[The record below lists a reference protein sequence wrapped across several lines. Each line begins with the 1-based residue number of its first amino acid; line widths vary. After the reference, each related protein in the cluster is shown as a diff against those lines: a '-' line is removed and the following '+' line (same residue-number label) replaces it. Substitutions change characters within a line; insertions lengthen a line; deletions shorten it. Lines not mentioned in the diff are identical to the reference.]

1 MMKFILKLL
10 LPSAETISK
19 MVADTLAKS
28 INESGRQDAIVKY
41 TKYVADWDK
50 IQSKIVGWLNDGK
63 IDANEQAEIAKA
75 MQPIVE
81 KILEEVK
88 K

>member
-1 MMKFILKLL
+1 MKWFIKLL
-10 LPSAETISK
+10 LPSAETVSK

-63 IDANEQAEIAKA
+63 INADEQAEIAKA
-75 MQPIVE
+75 IQPIVE
-81 KILEEVK
+81 KVLAEVK

>member
-1 MMKFILKLL
+1 MKWLIKLL
-10 LPSAETISK
+10 LPSAETVSK
-19 MVADTLAKS
+19 MVADTLAKAV
-28 INESGRQDAIVKY
+28 NQSGKQDAIVKY

-63 IDANEQAEIAKA
+63 INADEQAEIAKA
-75 MQPIVE
+75 IQPIVE
-81 KILEEVK
+81 KVLAEVK

>member
-1 MMKFILKLL
+1 MKWFIKLL
-10 LPSAETISK
+10 LPSAETVSK

-63 IDANEQAEIAKA
+63 IDADEQAEIAKA
-75 MQPIVE
+75 IQPIVE
-81 KILEEVK
+81 KVLAEIK

>member
-1 MMKFILKLL
+1 MMKWFIKLL
-10 LPSAETISK
+10 LPSAETVSK

-28 INESGRQDAIVKY
+28 INESGKSEAIVKY

-50 IQSKIVGWLNDGK
+50 IQSKIVSWLNDGK
-63 IDANEQAEIAKA
+63 IDADEQAEIAKA
-75 MQPIVE
+75 IQPIVE

>member
-1 MMKFILKLL
+1 MKFILKLL
-10 LPSAETISK
+10 LPSAETVSK

-28 INESGRQDAIVKY
+28 INESGRQDAIIKY

-50 IQSKIVGWLNDGK
+50 IQGKIVGWLNDGK
-63 IDANEQAEIAKA
+63 IDADEQAEIANA
-75 MQPIVE
+75 IQPIVA
-81 KILEEVK
+81 KVLAEVK

>member
-1 MMKFILKLL
+1 MKWLIKLL
-10 LPSAETISK
+10 LPSAETVSK

-63 IDANEQAEIAKA
+63 IDADE
-75 MQPIVE
+75 
-81 KILEEVK
+81 
-88 K
+88 

>member
-1 MMKFILKLL
+1 MMKWFIKLL
-10 LPSAETISK
+10 LPSAETVSK

-28 INESGRQDAIVKY
+28 INESGKSEAIVKY

-63 IDANEQAEIAKA
+63 IDADEQAEIAKA
-75 MQPIVE
+75 IQPIVE
-81 KILEEVK
+81 KVLAEVK

>member
-1 MMKFILKLL
+1 MKWLIKLF
-10 LPSAETISK
+10 LPSAETVSK

-28 INESGRQDAIVKY
+28 INESGKSEAIVKY

-63 IDANEQAEIAKA
+63 IDADEQAEIAKA
-75 MQPIVE
+75 IQPVVE
-81 KILEEVK
+81 KVLAEVK

>member
-1 MMKFILKLL
+1 MKWFIKLL
-10 LPSAETISK
+10 LPSAETVSK

-28 INESGRQDAIVKY
+28 INESGKSDAIVKY

-63 IDANEQAEIAKA
+63 IDADEQAEIAKA
-75 MQPIVE
+75 IQPIVE
-81 KILEEVK
+81 KVLAEIK

>member
-1 MMKFILKLL
+1 MKWLIELL
-10 LPSAETISK
+10 LPSAETVSK
-19 MVADTLAKS
+19 MVADTLAKA
-28 INESGRQDAIVKY
+28 INQSGKQDAIVKY

-63 IDANEQAEIAKA
+63 INADEQAEIAKA
-75 MQPIVE
+75 IQPIVE
-81 KILEEVK
+81 KVLAEVK

>member
-1 MMKFILKLL
+1 MMKWFIKLL
-10 LPSAETISK
+10 LPSAETVSK

-28 INESGRQDAIVKY
+28 INESGKSEAIVKY

-63 IDANEQAEIAKA
+63 IDANEQEEIAKA
-75 MQPIVE
+75 IQPIVE
-81 KILEEVK
+81 KVLAEVK

>member
-1 MMKFILKLL
+1 MMKWFIKLL
-10 LPSAETISK
+10 LPSAETVSK

-28 INESGRQDAIVKY
+28 INESGKSEAIVKY

-63 IDANEQAEIAKA
+63 INADEQAEIAKA
-75 MQPIVE
+75 IQPIVE
-81 KILEEVK
+81 KVLAEVK